1 MNVGCISYLNVVVV
15 QILHNDGSCINL
27 KCGLTKWLTYLS
39 NQVSLWEQFELLCK
53 EKYWIF
59 NKTDHGATLSILGQD
74 KVT

>member
-53 EKYWIF
+53 EKY
-59 NKTDHGATLSILGQD
+59 
-74 KVT
+74 